1 MTEQTTVPVPEPET
15 TSLSPKVAGTVPR
28 TAGLTKWSL
37 LAAAL
42 IVGFVLGFI
51 VQAPRVTA
59 GFNAGLER
67 DRLKAQLATVTTERD
82 EMAKQLD
89 PIHKAAAAQ
98 QEADL
103 AAAKAKADADAKA
116 AAEAA
121 AATAAAAAAAKA
133 NTFGDGI
140 YLVGTD
146 LPAGKYKGTPS
157 GGTSAYWQI
166 SSDANGRAI
175 IANNNVD
182 GQFYIEVKAGQYLE
196 IARAQI
202 TRVQ

>member
-1 MTEQTTVPVPEPET
+1 MIEQTKVPVPEPET
-15 TSLSPKVAGTVPR
+15 TTLSPKVAGTAPR
-28 TAGLTKWSL
+28 TAGVTKWSL

-42 IVGFVLGFI
+42 IVGFVLGLI

-121 AATAAAAAAAKA
+121 AAAAAAKA

-157 GGTSAYWQI
+157 EGTSAYWQI
-166 SSDANGRAI
+166 SSDANGRQI

-182 GQFYIEVKAGQYLE
+182 GQFYIDVKAGQYLE
-196 IARAQI
+196 ISRAQI
-202 TRVQ
+202 TKVQ